1 MIFNYPLQIRFK
13 LVSLSPRFSVTDS
26 SGNEIMYIEQKL
38 MALRES
44 IKIFNNQTEKEQIY
58 NIKTPQIIDFNAQY
72 FFHKGSDESTLL
84 GSIKQEGL
92 KTITKATYNIFDKLN
107 SLKFTVTETDP
118 WIRLVDFLFSQ
129 IPILGWFSGYVFHPS
144 YDVTSKETNQNVM
157 TIAKE
162 ASFFE
167 RQFRI
172 EIVDHNLN
180 PEDEINCLLGLIL
193 MIQLQKG
200 RA

>member
-13 LVSLSPRFSVTDS
+13 LVSLSPRFSITDN

-38 MALRES
+38 MALREN
-44 IKIFNNQTEKEQIY
+44 IKIFNNQTEKVQIY
-58 NIKTPQIIDFNAQY
+58 NIKTPQILDFGAQY
-72 FFHKGSDESTLL
+72 YFFGGMDEANPI

-107 SLKFTVTETDP
+107 NLKFTITETDP

-129 IPILGWFSGYVFHPS
+129 IPLLGLFSGYFFHPS
-144 YDVTSKETNQNVM
+144 YDIKTANQIVMKITKEP
-157 TIAKE
+157 
-162 ASFFE
+162 SFFE

-172 EIVDHNLN
+172 EIIDQNLIQ
-180 PEDEINCLLGLIL
+180 EDEISCLLGLIM
-193 MIQLQKG
+193 MIQLQKN